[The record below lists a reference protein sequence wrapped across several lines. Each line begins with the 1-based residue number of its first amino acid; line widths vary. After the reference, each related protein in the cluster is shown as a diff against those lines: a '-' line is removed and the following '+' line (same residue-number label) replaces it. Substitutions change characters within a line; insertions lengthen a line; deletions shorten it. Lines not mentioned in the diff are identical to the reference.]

1 MPDKQT
7 TQTNS
12 DAKRRNAGVSS
23 RTRFSPVV
31 RSGQRRVVVIG
42 AAADIP
48 RALDHP
54 AVAAGRLYVE
64 AMLAIEVDADDAAEI
79 SASLSSLLRE
89 REVEA
94 MLIAGSVG
102 RSAMRVIADLAL
114 MYHCELLAVMPTE
127 VFAEHDPV
135 IVWTG
140 DSPVVQLTRIP
151 KRRWAFAIKRGL
163 DIVGASLGLVIA
175 APIMAGL
182 AVWICLDSPGMPVFA
197 HRRIGLGGRP
207 FSCFKLR
214 TMQLGAED
222 LLKADP
228 ELYEEY
234 RRNHFKLPE
243 DKDPRTTKLG
253 RFLRRTSLDELPQFW
268 NVLRGDMSLVGP
280 RPVVHEELQVYEHA
294 ADLLL
299 SVRPGLTGAWAV
311 SGRHGVGYPER
322 CAIELSYIRKWR
334 LAEDVRILLK
344 TVRLVAM
351 G

>member
-1 MPDKQT
+1 
-7 TQTNS
+7 
-12 DAKRRNAGVSS
+12 
-23 RTRFSPVV
+23 
-31 RSGQRRVVVIG
+31 VIG
-42 AAADIP
+42 AAEDIP

-54 AVAAGRLYVE
+54 AVVAGRLHVE
-64 AMLAIEVDADDAAEI
+64 TMLAIEVDADDAADI
-79 SASLSSLLRE
+79 STRLAALLRE
-89 REVEA
+89 REIEA

-114 MYHCELLAVMPTE
+114 MHHCELLAVMPTE

-151 KRRWAFAIKRGL
+151 KRRWAFAIKRGIDVL
-163 DIVGASLGLVIA
+163 GALFGLIIA
-175 APIMAGL
+175 APLVAGL
-182 AVWICLDSPGMPVFA
+182 AIWICLDSRGAPLFA

-207 FSCFKLR
+207 FSCLKLR

-228 ELYEEY
+228 DLYDEY

-243 DKDPRTTKLG
+243 DRDPRTTRLG
-253 RFLRRTSLDELPQFW
+253 RFLRKSSLDELPQLW
-268 NVLRGDMSLVGP
+268 NILLGDMSLVGP
-280 RPVVHEELQVYEHA
+280 RPVVHDELQMYEHA

-322 CAIELSYIRKWR
+322 CAIELSYIRNWR
-334 LAEDVRILLK
+334 LAEDARILAK
-344 TVRLVAM
+344 TVRLVTTIE
-351 G
+351 

>member
-1 MPDKQT
+1 M
-7 TQTNS
+7 
-12 DAKRRNAGVSS
+12 R
-23 RTRFSPVV
+23 
-31 RSGQRRVVVIG
+31 
-42 AAADIP
+42 
-48 RALDHP
+48 
-54 AVAAGRLYVE
+54 AGRLHVE
-64 AMLAIEVDADDAAEI
+64 AMVAIEVDADDAAEI
-79 SASLSSLLRE
+79 SAKLSTLLRE
-89 REVEA
+89 RQLEA

-114 MYHCELLAVMPTE
+114 MHHCELLAVMPTE

-140 DSPVVQLTRIP
+140 DSPVVQLTRMP
-151 KRRWAFAIKRGL
+151 KRRWALGIKRGI
-163 DIVGASLGLVIA
+163 DVIGAVVGLVVA
-175 APIMAGL
+175 APVIAGL
-182 AVWICLDSPGMPVFA
+182 AVWICLDSPGAPVFA
-197 HRRIGLGGRP
+197 HRRIGLGGRT
-207 FSCFKLR
+207 FKCLKLR

-243 DKDPRTTKLG
+243 DRDPRTTKLG
-253 RFLRRTSLDELPQFW
+253 RFLRKTSLDELPQLW

-280 RPVVHEELQVYEHA
+280 RPVVLDELQVYEHA
-294 ADLLL
+294 VDLLL

-322 CAIELSYIRKWR
+322 CAIELSYIRNWR
-334 LAEDVRILLK
+334 LAEDVRILAK

-351 G
+351 V